1 MRSLKAFA
9 ILLLS
14 FVLAI
19 CLVVAPGQR
28 ALSQQSSQ
36 PTGPL
41 ATIDLHSNT
50 SAPDPTPKKAA
61 KKIAVKKPNPAAAN
75 KPAGADDPAP
85 NPNTLGKSLIAE
97 PPGKSAK
104 PAASL
109 ENGLRLKDPPKE
121 SPLGVGLNWSAG
133 NDPYHGPYST
143 SSFMDKVGP
152 APLSTPDKVELEMK
166 LKF

>member
-14 FVLAI
+14 SVSTI

-28 ALSQQSSQ
+28 ALSQQSLQ
-36 PTGPL
+36 PAGPL
-41 ATIDLHSNT
+41 ATIDLHSAT
-50 SAPDPTPKKAA
+50 SALDPPPKKAA
-61 KKIAVKKPNPAAAN
+61 KKIAVKKPNAAAN

-85 NPNTLGKSLIAE
+85 NAKILGKSLFAE
-97 PPGKSAK
+97 PPGKSAQ

-109 ENGLRLKDPPKE
+109 DNALRTKE